1 MPLNPAVATP
11 NLLRAGAL
19 VSVAA
24 CCLATL
30 CFAVA
35 PPVFADL
42 PWSDVAAPRPLPDEQ
57 KQLDKLRS
65 ALAPVLS
72 AEPSA
77 DDAKS
82 LREAVAAVGAQND
95 DRFKAA
101 KANISDPVARKL
113 ADWIRLRAGL
123 GDPLEYQA
131 FLKNNPRW
139 PSRAM
144 LVQRLEEALFTKGG
158 SSGAIK
164 SYFASEEP
172 QTGAGTAALA
182 SAYLAEGN
190 TSKARSLAAKT
201 WRETTLPPALE
212 NGFLAR
218 FGKLLTA
225 DDHKWRFDRLVTDD
239 VRFADNRAARVA
251 AARRLI
257 PLLPNS
263 EQKKATAR
271 LAVFDKAKNAHA
283 LMGALADHD
292 DSDAGLTFH
301 RAQVLR
307 KAGNID
313 EAAELILSVPPDPK
327 KIAELDEWWAERR
340 ELAYGALKLGK
351 AKLAYR
357 LTRDAGPLTVN
368 PLKEQTFMAGWIAFR
383 YLNNIDAAEKHF
395 RAMAAAADGPLSVAK
410 AQYWLGRVADAR
422 RDKAAATKAYRLAAQ
437 NTDTFH
443 GLLAMQML
451 QPGRTSLEIK
461 PPAYPSPDQI
471 RKFMADD
478 ATKALV
484 LASKAKLS
492 RLYTRSFLVAL
503 HSATSNEAEAGMVA
517 YVARAIGD
525 PQMSLRIGKT
535 AVAKGQNL
543 LTYAYPVTAFPGYK
557 PLRKPPELALLL
569 GLARQETEFD
579 SQIVSGA
586 GAKGLLQIMPGTAR
600 HVCRDYK
607 MKCDLSRLLS
617 DTRYN
622 VTLASAYIAD
632 RMDDFDGSYVLGL
645 TGYNAG
651 PGRARQWMKENGDPR
666 EARVDT
672 IDWIERIPI
681 TETRDYV
688 TKVLAN
694 IQIYRAR
701 LGYSKNALRLQQDLV
716 RAPDHGKAPSSSQM
730 RTNTASDNE
739 G

>member
-1 MPLNPAVATP
+1 MPLTRVAATP
-11 NLLRAGAL
+11 NLFRTGAFR
-19 VSVAA
+19 SVAA
-24 CCLATL
+24 SCLAAAAL
-30 CFAVA
+30 VA
-35 PPVFADL
+35 GSSVSAESPLAEIR
-42 PWSDVAAPRPLPDEQ
+42 APRPLPAEQ
-57 KQLDKLRS
+57 KQLDRLGT
-65 ALAPVLS
+65 ALAPLLT

-77 DDAKS
+77 ADAKR
-82 LREAVAAVGAQND
+82 LNDAVAAVRSQNL
-95 DRFKAA
+95 DRFNDA
-101 KANISDPVARKL
+101 KNSISDPVGRKL

-123 GDPLEYQA
+123 GEPAEYET
-131 FLKNNPRW
+131 FLKDNPLW
-139 PSRAM
+139 PSRQM
-144 LVQRLEEALFTKGG
+144 LIQRLEEALFTNGG
-158 SSGAIK
+158 SSSAIK
-164 SYFASEEP
+164 GYFAGQEP

-190 TSKARSLAAKT
+190 TEKARRLAAKT
-201 WRETTLPPALE
+201 WREMTIPPALE
-212 NGFLAR
+212 KGFLVR
-218 FGKLLTA
+218 FGKLLTPA
-225 DDHKWRFDRLVTDD
+225 DHKWRFDRLVTDD
-239 VRFADNRAARVA
+239 VRFAGNRADRVA

-257 PLLPNS
+257 PVLPQS
-263 EQKKATAR
+263 EQKRATAR
-271 LAVFDKAKNAHA
+271 LAVFDKAANAHA
-283 LMGALADHD
+283 LMGALSGHEGDT
-292 DSDAGLTFH
+292 GLTFH
-301 RAQVLR
+301 RAQILR
-307 KAGNID
+307 KAGKIE
-313 EAAELILSVPPDPK
+313 EASDLILAVPPDPK

-351 AKLAYR
+351 MKLAYR
-357 LTRDAGPLTVN
+357 LVKDAGPLSVN

-383 YLNNIDAAEKHF
+383 YLNDAATAEKHF
-395 RAMAAAADGPLSVAK
+395 QDMAKAADGPLSRAK
-410 AQYWLGRVADAR
+410 AEYWLGRVEAAR
-422 RDKAAATKAYRLAAQ
+422 GDKAGAAKHYRLAAQ

-451 QPGRTSLEIK
+451 QPGRTSLELT
-461 PPAYPSPDQI
+461 PPAYPSPQQI
-471 RKFMADD
+471 RKFISTD

-484 LASKAKLS
+484 LAAKAKLS

-503 HSATSNEAEAGMVA
+503 HSATSDEAEAGMVA
-517 YVARAIGD
+517 YVARALGD
-525 PQMSLRIGKT
+525 PQMSLRIGKV

-586 GAKGLLQIMPGTAR
+586 GAKGLLQLMPGTAR
-600 HVCRDYK
+600 HVCSDYK
-607 MKCDLSRLLS
+607 IKCQLSKLLS

-632 RMDDFDGSYVLGL
+632 RMEDFDGSYVLGL

-651 PGRARQWMKENGDPR
+651 PGRARQWIRENGDPR
-666 EARVDT
+666 DPRVDT

-701 LGYSKNALRLQQDLV
+701 LGDGKGALRLQQDLI
-716 RAPDHGKAPSSSQM
+716 RAPDQAGMPSGTQTRMSAPG
-730 RTNTASDNE
+730 DNE

>member
-11 NLLRAGAL
+11 NLFRAGAL
-19 VSVAA
+19 RSVAA
-24 CCLATL
+24 CCLA
-30 CFAVA
+30 AVA
-35 PPVFADL
+35 LVAGPPVFADSPL
-42 PWSDVAAPRPLPDEQ
+42 SEVRAPRPLPAEQ
-57 KQLDKLRS
+57 KQLEKLGT
-65 ALAPVLS
+65 ALAPLLS

-77 DDAKS
+77 EEVKK
-82 LREAVAAVGAQND
+82 LKEAVAAVGAKD
-95 DRFKAA
+95 IDRFNEA
-101 KANISDPVARKL
+101 KSGISDPIGRKL

-123 GDPLEYQA
+123 GDPAEYET
-131 FLKNNPRW
+131 FLKDNPLW

-144 LVQRLEEALFTKGG
+144 LIQRLEEALFTKGG
-158 SSGAIK
+158 SSSAIK
-164 SYFASEEP
+164 GYFASEEP
-172 QTGAGTAALA
+172 QTGAGYAALA

-190 TSKARSLAAKT
+190 TAKARSLAAKT
-201 WRETTLPPALE
+201 WREMTLPPTLE

-225 DDHKWRFDRLVTDD
+225 DDHKWRFNRLVTDD
-239 VRFADNRAARVA
+239 VRYADNRAARVA
-251 AARRLI
+251 AARHLI
-257 PLLPNS
+257 PLLPQS

-283 LMGALADHD
+283 LMSALSGHGE
-292 DSDAGLTFH
+292 SDAGLTFH
-301 RAQVLR
+301 RAQMLR
-307 KAGNID
+307 KAGKIE
-313 EAAELILSVPPDPK
+313 EAADLILSVPPDPK

-351 AKLAYR
+351 MKLAYK
-357 LTRDAGPLTVN
+357 LVQNAGPLSVN

-395 RAMAAAADGPLSVAK
+395 RAMAAAADGPLSHAK
-410 AQYWLGRVADAR
+410 AEYWLGRVADAR
-422 RDKAAATKAYRLAAQ
+422 GDKAGAAKHYRLAAQ

-461 PPAYPSPDQI
+461 PPQYPSAEQI
-471 RKFMADD
+471 RNLMSRD

-484 LASKAKLS
+484 LAAKAKLS

-517 YVARAIGD
+517 YIARALGD
-525 PQMSLRIGKT
+525 PQMSLRIGKV

-607 MKCDLSRLLS
+607 MKCDISRLLS
-617 DTRYN
+617 DPRYN

-651 PGRARQWMKENGDPR
+651 PGRARQWISENGDPR
-666 EARVDT
+666 NPRVDT
-672 IDWIERIPI
+672 VDWIERIPI

-701 LGYSKNALRLQQDLV
+701 LGDTKNALRLQQDLV
-716 RAPDHGKAPSSSQM
+716 RAPEHSKAPNSSQT
-730 RTNTASDNE
+730 RANTAGDNE

>member
-1 MPLNPAVATP
+1 MPLNRAAATP
-11 NLLRAGAL
+11 NLFHAGAL
-19 VSVAA
+19 ASIAA
-24 CCLATL
+24 CCLTAATL
-30 CFAVA
+30 VA
-35 PPVFADL
+35 GTPTLADSSL
-42 PWSDVAAPRPLPDEQ
+42 SEIPAPRALPAEQ
-57 KQLDKLRS
+57 KQLDRLSS
-65 ALAPVLS
+65 ALAPLLS

-77 DDAKS
+77 NDTKF
-82 LREAVAAVGAQND
+82 LKEAVAAVGSGNT
-95 DRFKAA
+95 DRFNDA
-101 KANISDPVARKL
+101 KNSISDPVARKL

-123 GDPLEYQA
+123 GNAAEYEA
-131 FLKNNPRW
+131 FLKDNPLW

-144 LVQRLEEALFTKGG
+144 LIQRLEEDLFTEGG
-158 SSGAIK
+158 SSRTIK
-164 SYFASEEP
+164 DHFAHQEP
-172 QTGAGTAALA
+172 QTGAGYAALA

-190 TSKARSLAAKT
+190 TAKARSLAART
-201 WRETTLPPALE
+201 WREMTLPPALE
-212 NGFLAR
+212 SGFLAR
-218 FGKLLTA
+218 FGNLLTPA
-225 DDHKWRFDRLVTDD
+225 DHKWRFDRLVTDD
-239 VRFADNRAARVA
+239 VRFADNRAARTA

-257 PLLPNS
+257 PTLPQS

-271 LAVFDKAKNAHA
+271 LAVFDKAKNARA
-283 LMGALADHD
+283 LMGALSAHGAGDT
-292 DSDAGLTFH
+292 GLTFH
-301 RAQVLR
+301 RAQMLR
-307 KAGNID
+307 KAGKIE
-313 EAAELILSVPPDPK
+313 EAADLILSVPPDPK

-351 AKLAYR
+351 MALAYK
-357 LTRDAGPLTVN
+357 LVRDAGPITVN

-383 YLNNIDAAEKHF
+383 YLNNIKAADKHF
-395 RAMAAAADGPLSVAK
+395 RDMAAAADGPLSHAK
-410 AQYWLGRVADAR
+410 AEYWLGRVADAR
-422 RDKAAATKAYRLAAQ
+422 GDKAGAAKHYRLAAQ

-451 QPGRTSLEIK
+451 QPGRTSLEIT

-471 RKFMADD
+471 RKFTSLD

-484 LASKAKLS
+484 IAAKAKLS

-503 HSATSNEAEAGMVA
+503 HNATTSEAEAGMVA
-517 YVARAIGD
+517 YVAQALGD
-525 PQMSLRIGKT
+525 PQMSLRIGKV
-535 AVAKGQNL
+535 AVGKGQNL

-600 HVCRDYK
+600 HVCKDYK
-607 MKCDLSRLLS
+607 IKCEIPRLLS

-651 PGRARQWMKENGDPR
+651 PGRARQWMRENGDPR
-666 EARVDT
+666 APDVDAV
-672 IDWIERIPI
+672 DWIERIPI
-681 TETRDYV
+681 SETRNYV

-701 LGYSKNALRLQQDLV
+701 LGDAKNALRLQKDLIK
-716 RAPDHGKAPSSSQM
+716 APDHSRPSNSNQT
-730 RTNTASDNE
+730 RANTIGDN

>member
-11 NLLRAGAL
+11 NLFRADALR
-19 VSVAA
+19 SVAA
-24 CCLATL
+24 CCLA
-30 CFAVA
+30 AVSLVA
-35 PPVFADL
+35 ALPVFADSPL
-42 PWSDVAAPRPLPDEQ
+42 SEVPAPRPLVEEQ
-57 KQLDKLRS
+57 KQLEKLGS
-65 ALAPVLS
+65 ALAPLLS

-77 DDAKS
+77 NDVKN
-82 LREAVAAVGAQND
+82 LREAVAAVGAQD
-95 DRFKAA
+95 GARFNTA
-101 KANISDPVARKL
+101 KSGISDPVARKL

-123 GDPLEYQA
+123 GDPAEYET
-131 FLKNNPRW
+131 FLKDNPLW

-144 LVQRLEEALFTKGG
+144 LIQRLEEALFTKGG
-158 SSGAIK
+158 SSSAIK

-172 QTGAGTAALA
+172 QTGAGYAALA

-190 TSKARSLAAKT
+190 TAKARSLAAKT
-201 WRETTLPPALE
+201 WRELTLPPTLE
-212 NGFLAR
+212 NGFVAR

-239 VRFADNRAARVA
+239 VRYADNRTARVA

-257 PLLPNS
+257 SLLPQS
-263 EQKKATAR
+263 ERKKATAR
-271 LAVFDKAKNAHA
+271 LAVFDKAANAHV
-283 LMGALADHD
+283 LMSALAGHGEGDV
-292 DSDAGLTFH
+292 GLTFH
-301 RAQVLR
+301 RVQMLR
-307 KAGNID
+307 KAGKIE
-313 EAAELILSVPPDPK
+313 EASDLILSVPPDPK

-351 AKLAYR
+351 MKLAYK
-357 LTRDAGPLTVN
+357 LVQNAGPLTVN

-383 YLNNIDAAEKHF
+383 YLNNSDAAEKHF
-395 RAMAAAADGPLSVAK
+395 RAMAAAADGPLSNAK

-422 RDKAAATKAYRLAAQ
+422 GDKAGAAKHYRLAAQ

-451 QPGRTSLEIK
+451 QRGRTSLEIK

-471 RKFMADD
+471 RKFMSDD
-478 ATKALV
+478 ATKALI
-484 LASKAKLS
+484 LAAKAKLS

-503 HSATSNEAEAGMVA
+503 HSATSSEAEAGMVA
-517 YVARAIGD
+517 YVARTIGD
-525 PQMSLRIGKT
+525 PQMSLRIGKV

-586 GAKGLLQIMPGTAR
+586 GAKGLLQLMPGTAR
-600 HVCRDYK
+600 HVCKDYK
-607 MKCDLSRLLS
+607 IKCQITRLLS

-651 PGRARQWMKENGDPR
+651 PGRTRQWIRENGDPR
-666 EARVDT
+666 DPRVDT
-672 IDWIERIPI
+672 VDWIERIPI

-701 LGYSKNALRLQQDLV
+701 LGDTKNALRLQQDLV
-716 RAPDHGKAPSSSQM
+716 GAQNHPKTPDSSQM

>member
-1 MPLNPAVATP
+1 MATP
-11 NLLRAGAL
+11 NLFRAGAL
-19 VSVAA
+19 RSVAA
-24 CCLATL
+24 CWLT
-30 CFAVA
+30 AVA
-35 PPVFADL
+35 LVTGSPVFADSPL
-42 PWSDVAAPRPLPDEQ
+42 REVPAPRPLPEEQ
-57 KQLDKLRS
+57 RQLEKLGS
-65 ALAPVLS
+65 ALAPLLS

-77 DDAKS
+77 NDVKN
-82 LREAVAAVGAQND
+82 LQEAVAAVGAQD
-95 DRFKAA
+95 VGRFNTA
-101 KANISDPVARKL
+101 KSSISDPIARKL

-123 GDPLEYQA
+123 GDPAEYET
-131 FLKNNPRW
+131 FLKDDPLW

-144 LVQRLEEALFTKGG
+144 LIQRLEEALFMKGG
-158 SSGAIK
+158 SSRAIK
-164 SYFASEEP
+164 SYFASEGP
-172 QTGAGTAALA
+172 QTGAGYAALA

-190 TSKARSLAAKT
+190 TAKARSLAAKT
-201 WRETTLPPALE
+201 WRELTLPPTLE
-212 NGFLAR
+212 NGFVAR

-239 VRFADNRAARVA
+239 VRYADNRAARVA

-257 PLLPNS
+257 PLLPQS
-263 EQKKATAR
+263 ERKKATAR
-271 LAVFDKAKNAHA
+271 LAVFDKAANAHVLMSA
-283 LMGALADHD
+283 LDKHGEG
-292 DSDAGLTFH
+292 DAGLIFH
-301 RAQVLR
+301 RAQMLR
-307 KAGNID
+307 KAGKIE
-313 EAAELILSVPPDPK
+313 EASDLILSVPADPK

-351 AKLAYR
+351 MKLAYR

-395 RAMAAAADGPLSVAK
+395 RAMAAAADGPLSNAK

-422 RDKAAATKAYRLAAQ
+422 GDKAGAAKHYRLAAQ

-461 PPAYPSPDQI
+461 PPTYPSPEQI
-471 RKFMADD
+471 RKFMSDD
-478 ATKALV
+478 ATKALI
-484 LASKAKLS
+484 LAAKAKLS

-503 HSATSNEAEAGMVA
+503 HSATSSEAEAGMVA

-525 PQMSLRIGKT
+525 PQMSLRIGKV

-586 GAKGLLQIMPGTAR
+586 GAKGLLQLMPGTAR

-607 MKCDLSRLLS
+607 IKCQIPRLLS

-651 PGRARQWMKENGDPR
+651 PGRARQWISENGDPR
-666 EARVDT
+666 DPRVDT
-672 IDWIERIPI
+672 VDWIERIPI

-701 LGYSKNALRLQQDLV
+701 LGDTKNALRLQQDLV
-716 RAPDHGKAPSSSQM
+716 RAPDHPKTRDSSQ
-730 RTNTASDNE
+730 THTSTASDNE

>member
-1 MPLNPAVATP
+1 MI
-11 NLLRAGAL
+11 AGSSA
-19 VSVAA
+19 
-24 CCLATL
+24 
-30 CFAVA
+30 
-35 PPVFADL
+35 FADSPL
-42 PWSDVAAPRPLPDEQ
+42 SEIPAPRPLPAEQ
-57 KQLDKLRS
+57 KQLEKLGT
-65 ALAPVLS
+65 ALAPLLS

-77 DDAKS
+77 NDVKN
-82 LREAVAAVGAQND
+82 LKEAVAAVGAQDVNRFND
-95 DRFKAA
+95 A
-101 KANISDPVARKL
+101 KSGISDPVGRKL

-123 GDPLEYQA
+123 GDPAEYET
-131 FLKNNPRW
+131 FLRDNPLW

-144 LVQRLEEALFTKGG
+144 LIQRLEEALFTKGG
-158 SSGAIK
+158 SSSAIK

-172 QTGAGTAALA
+172 QTGAGYAALA

-190 TSKARSLAAKT
+190 TAKARSLAART
-201 WRETTLPPALE
+201 WRETTLPPTLE

-218 FGKLLTA
+218 FGKLLTPA
-225 DDHKWRFDRLVTDD
+225 DHKWRFDRLVTDD

-257 PLLPNS
+257 PILPQS

-283 LMGALADHD
+283 LMSALSGHG

-301 RAQVLR
+301 RAQMLR
-307 KAGNID
+307 KAGKIED
-313 EAAELILSVPPDPK
+313 AADLILSVPPDPK

-351 AKLAYR
+351 MKLAYK
-357 LTRDAGPLTVN
+357 LVQNAGPLTVN

-383 YLNNIDAAEKHF
+383 YLNNVAAAEKHF
-395 RAMAAAADGPLSVAK
+395 RAMAAAADGPLSNAK

-422 RDKAAATKAYRLAAQ
+422 GDKAGAAKHYRLAAQ

-461 PPAYPSPDQI
+461 PPAYPSSEQI
-471 RKFMADD
+471 RNFMSHD

-484 LASKAKLS
+484 LAAKAKLS

-503 HSATSNEAEAGMVA
+503 HSATSTESEAGMVA
-517 YVARAIGD
+517 YIARAIGD
-525 PQMSLRIGKT
+525 PQMSLRIGKV

-543 LTYAYPVTAFPGYK
+543 FTYAYPVTAFPGYK

-586 GAKGLLQIMPGTAR
+586 GAKGLLQLMPGTAR

-607 MKCDLSRLLS
+607 MKCDISRLLS

-651 PGRARQWMKENGDPR
+651 PGRARQWISENGDPR
-666 EARVDT
+666 DPRVDT

-701 LGYSKNALRLQQDLV
+701 LGDTKNALRLQQDLV
-716 RAPDHGKAPSSSQM
+716 RAPDHSKAPNGNQTRANS
-730 RTNTASDNE
+730 AGDNE

>member
-11 NLLRAGAL
+11 NLLRAGTLA
-19 VSVAA
+19 SVAA
-24 CCLATL
+24 CCLASL
-30 CFAVA
+30 CLAVA
-35 PPVFADL
+35 PPVFADS

-72 AEPSA
+72 AEPTA
-77 DDAKS
+77 EDAKS

-95 DRFKAA
+95 DRFNAA
-101 KANISDPVARKL
+101 KANISDPIARRL

-123 GDPLEYQA
+123 GDPAEYQA

-190 TSKARSLAAKT
+190 TSKARSLAVKT

-327 KIAELDEWWAERR
+327 KIAELDDWWAERR
-340 ELAYGALKLGK
+340 ELAY
-351 AKLAYR
+351 
-357 LTRDAGPLTVN
+357 
-368 PLKEQTFMAGWIAFR
+368 
-383 YLNNIDAAEKHF
+383 
-395 RAMAAAADGPLSVAK
+395 
-410 AQYWLGRVADAR
+410 
-422 RDKAAATKAYRLAAQ
+422 
-437 NTDTFH
+437 
-443 GLLAMQML
+443 
-451 QPGRTSLEIK
+451 
-461 PPAYPSPDQI
+461 
-471 RKFMADD
+471 
-478 ATKALV
+478 
-484 LASKAKLS
+484 
-492 RLYTRSFLVAL
+492 
-503 HSATSNEAEAGMVA
+503 
-517 YVARAIGD
+517 
-525 PQMSLRIGKT
+525 
-535 AVAKGQNL
+535 
-543 LTYAYPVTAFPGYK
+543 
-557 PLRKPPELALLL
+557 
-569 GLARQETEFD
+569 
-579 SQIVSGA
+579 
-586 GAKGLLQIMPGTAR
+586 
-600 HVCRDYK
+600 
-607 MKCDLSRLLS
+607 
-617 DTRYN
+617 
-622 VTLASAYIAD
+622 
-632 RMDDFDGSYVLGL
+632 
-645 TGYNAG
+645 
-651 PGRARQWMKENGDPR
+651 
-666 EARVDT
+666 
-672 IDWIERIPI
+672 
-681 TETRDYV
+681 
-688 TKVLAN
+688 
-694 IQIYRAR
+694 
-701 LGYSKNALRLQQDLV
+701 
-716 RAPDHGKAPSSSQM
+716 
-730 RTNTASDNE
+730 
-739 G
+739 